1 MVDLPSAARGRVRL
15 LVADGATLA
24 REERQQAGLAA
35 RPTSL
40 RHLIDALNTA
50 RRNDRFYVQL
60 RRADAGA
67 VVNGR
72 RLPSLPRSVLDV
84 LGADR
89 PAAGLARMSSA
100 ALREWEVPLD
110 RVVSGARVLD
120 LDLGS

>member
-1 MVDLPSAARGRVRL
+1 M
-15 LVADGATLA
+15 ADGATLA

-50 RRNDRFYVQL
+50 RHNDRFYVQL
-60 RRADAGA
+60 RRGDAGA

-89 PAAGLARMSSA
+89 AGAGLARMSSA